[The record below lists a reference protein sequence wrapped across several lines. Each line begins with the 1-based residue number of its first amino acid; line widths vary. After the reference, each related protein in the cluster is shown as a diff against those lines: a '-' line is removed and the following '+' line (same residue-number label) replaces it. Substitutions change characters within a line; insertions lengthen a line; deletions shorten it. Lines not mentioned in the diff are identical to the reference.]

1 MRVGHVCWFVF
12 LQEVQEVTP
21 SPHPQFL
28 PLFCRKSP
36 RRLLA
41 VRSRILCQLDQV
53 LEHHENMAET
63 QELPSYF
70 QLGIAS

>member
-1 MRVGHVCWFVF
+1 MRVGHVGWFVF

-21 SPHPQFL
+21 SPQPQFM
-28 PLFCRKSP
+28 PLFCRRLP

-41 VRSRILCQLDQV
+41 VRSRILYQLDQV